1 MKIGL
6 VLGGGAGLGWAHIG
20 AFRVLEHAG
29 IHIDVVAGTSIG
41 SIVGASI
48 AAGKLDD
55 LEEIAR
61 DITIKE
67 ILMMGEFSF
76 KKGSILGAGKI
87 EKEMRRHFGNHTIES
102 LDIPFAAI
110 AADVYTGERVVMD
123 QGDVVTAIRASSA
136 VPGVLP
142 PVDTN
147 RMMLIDGGVVDPV
160 PVEAAR
166 ELGADFIIAV
176 DLQADFQGRVKSM
189 GFDPLQEKPRAAAM
203 KTARAG
209 LYLTLSTLG
218 RIRSEAAKADVIIE
232 PKIGHIEASDFTKA
246 NELIALG
253 AQAMDEV
260 LPEIEILLEQRSIKL

>member
-1 MKIGL
+1 MKVGL

-20 AFRVLEHAG
+20 AFRILERAG
-29 IHIDVVAGTSIG
+29 IPIHVVAGTSIG

-48 AAGKLDD
+48 AAGKLDE

-76 KKGSILGAGKI
+76 KKGSLLGAGKI
-87 EKEMRRHFGNHTIES
+87 EKEMRRHFGNQTIEG
-102 LDIPFAAI
+102 LKMPFAAV
-110 AADVYTGERVVMD
+110 AADLYSGERIVLKH
-123 QGDVVTAIRASSA
+123 GDVVTAIRASSA

-142 PVDTN
+142 PIDTN

-160 PVEAAR
+160 PVDAAR

-176 DLQADFQGRVKSM
+176 DLQADFKGRVKTL
-189 GFDPLQEKPRAAAM
+189 GFDPILGKPRAAAM

-218 RIRSEAAKADVIIE
+218 RVRSEAAKADVIVE
-232 PKIGHIEASDFTKA
+232 PKIGHLEASDFTNAK
-246 NELIALG
+246 ELISLG

-260 LPEIEILLEQRSIKL
+260 LPEIEVLLEQYAMKA